1 MMRNGFVLFIYFWLC
16 FDSGHPSEWRGGRLW
31 KTTEPF
37 VSSFIAIGKKVSL
50 FRFTVLRQTA
60 ANDHMHDMDY
70 IILTRF
76 LPSWKHTPGDE
87 IVQPTL
93 NNVIC

>member
-1 MMRNGFVLFIYFWLC
+1 M
-16 FDSGHPSEWRGGRLW
+16 
-31 KTTEPF
+31 
-37 VSSFIAIGKKVSL
+37 SSFIAIGKKVSL